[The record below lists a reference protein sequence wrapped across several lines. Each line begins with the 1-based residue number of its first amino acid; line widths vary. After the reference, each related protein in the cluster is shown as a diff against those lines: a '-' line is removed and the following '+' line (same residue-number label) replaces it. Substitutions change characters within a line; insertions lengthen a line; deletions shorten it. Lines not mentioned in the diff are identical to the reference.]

1 MREFKLSGKMRPTMK
16 PDNDNIAKSV
26 LDALNGLAYVDDKQ
40 IVELK
45 VSCVPCFF
53 PLPLFG
59 WSGLYRVPA
68 WSGFCFSPTP
78 TWPLRPLPASRRAPR
93 SVPWT
98 PRS

>member
-45 VSCVPCFF
+45 VNKYYGAEAYVYVKLTESEEM
-53 PLPLFG
+53 
-59 WSGLYRVPA
+59 
-68 WSGFCFSPTP
+68 
-78 TWPLRPLPASRRAPR
+78 
-93 SVPWT
+93 
-98 PRS
+98 